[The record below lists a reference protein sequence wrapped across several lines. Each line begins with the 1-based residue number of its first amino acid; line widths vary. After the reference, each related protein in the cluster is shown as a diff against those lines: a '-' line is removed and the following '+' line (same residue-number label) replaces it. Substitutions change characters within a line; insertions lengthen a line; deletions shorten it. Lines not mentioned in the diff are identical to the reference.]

1 MLIAQET
8 PQKKTSVPCIN
19 QRCPTVDCGVNRTYK
34 KKKDEA
40 YSVKGSEWITAE
52 KKLCY
57 LEYVRIV
64 L

>member
-40 YSVKGSEWITAE
+40 YSVKGSE
-52 KKLCY
+52 
-57 LEYVRIV
+57 
-64 L
+64 